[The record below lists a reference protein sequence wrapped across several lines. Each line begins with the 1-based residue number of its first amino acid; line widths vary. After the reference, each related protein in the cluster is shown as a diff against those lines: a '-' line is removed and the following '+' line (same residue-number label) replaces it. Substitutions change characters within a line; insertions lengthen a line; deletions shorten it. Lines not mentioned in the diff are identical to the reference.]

1 MRKIER
7 NETVSYAHVQAGDAP
22 GLPKH
27 CKYAKSNVT
36 QCLFPQ
42 YFADEIETR
51 LFPLQSI
58 YDPLQKGKDPQSHG
72 VWLQEQINKTV
83 LSTTPKDG
91 NGPNGAWMHSCER
104 REESHLLTFDHVAAC
119 PTPAHLT
126 ESVPSTQSDQPRVRV
141 CFFSVLDCVMCWI
154 ASCRLRRGA
163 ADDRWRYRADD
174 DRQVS
179 RCKDKRRGQDS
190 VGASDRL
197 PVLPRAEVLQ
207 RRRAR

>member
-27 CKYAKSNVT
+27 CKYATSNVT

-126 ESVPSTQSDQPRVRV
+126 ESVLSLINLV
-141 CFFSVLDCVMCWI
+141 CVLVPFYSLCRI
-154 ASCRLRRGA
+154 ASCRLRRRA
-163 ADDRWRYRADD
+163 ADDRWRHRADH

-179 RCKDKRRGQDS
+179 RCKDERCGQDS
-190 VGASDRL
+190 VGPSD
-197 PVLPRAEVLQ
+197 
-207 RRRAR
+207 